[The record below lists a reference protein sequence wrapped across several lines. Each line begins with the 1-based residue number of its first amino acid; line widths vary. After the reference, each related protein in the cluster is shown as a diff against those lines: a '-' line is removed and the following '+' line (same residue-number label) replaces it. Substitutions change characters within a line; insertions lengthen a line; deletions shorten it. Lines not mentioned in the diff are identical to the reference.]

1 MSETQPQN
9 LRVRLGPVAS
19 ALIEGSTDNR
29 QEALDQAILNL
40 QERATRGAKDGAGQA
55 LCPEQLQGLESRIED
70 QGALLS
76 ALRFSVMKEMQ
87 MIRLLIASL
96 MSKSDTGQQQLL
108 AFATEAVETLR
119 RDTSLVLEKEHAN
132 LASQEAAF
140 QDAIRRDMQQ
150 GSDGLE
156 REAEVEIER

>member
-1 MSETQPQN
+1 
-9 LRVRLGPVAS
+9 
-19 ALIEGSTDNR
+19 
-29 QEALDQAILNL
+29 
-40 QERATRGAKDGAGQA
+40 
-55 LCPEQLQGLESRIED
+55 
-70 QGALLS
+70 
-76 ALRFSVMKEMQ
+76 

-96 MSKSDTGQQQLL
+96 MSNSDTGQQQLL

>member
-19 ALIEGSTDNR
+19 ALIEGSIDNR
-29 QEALDQAILNL
+29 QEALDQAILGL
-40 QERATRGAKDGAGQA
+40 QERAVRDATDSAGQA
-55 LCPEQLQGLESRIED
+55 LCPEHLQGLESRIEE
-70 QGALLS
+70 QGELLS

-96 MSKSDTGQQQLL
+96 MSKSDTSQQQLL

-119 RDTSLVLEKEHAN
+119 RDTSLVLEEEHAN

-140 QDAIRRDMQQ
+140 QDAIRREMQQ
-150 GSDGLE
+150 GSDGLD
-156 REAEVEIER
+156 RVAEAEIER

>member
-1 MSETQPQN
+1 MSETQQN

-19 ALIEGSTDNR
+19 ALIEGTAENR
-29 QEALDQAILNL
+29 QEALDRAITDL
-40 QERATRGAKDGAGQA
+40 QERAVRNADEREGQV
-55 LCPEQLQGLESRIED
+55 LGTGSLQGLESRVEA
-70 QGALLS
+70 QGERLS

-96 MSKSDTGQQQLL
+96 MSKSDTSQQELL

-119 RDTSLVLEKEHAN
+119 RDSSLVLEKEHAN

-140 QDAIRRDMQQ
+140 QDAIRLDMQQ